1 MGHTSLHR
9 AVKATAFTLIELLV
23 VIAIL
28 ALLVSILLPSLQ
40 KANELAQAT
49 ICQTQLRGLAS
60 ANHLYAES
68 YDGWIPPTSY
78 PNYYKWTS
86 ALQGR
91 AWKENTGGPDF
102 IPYTHS
108 SAGQQSA
115 IFYCPSEQ
123 NRWRYNKNGDYG
135 MNYWMTYYG
144 DKINGAQPRWIYAG
158 TAPNSKGTIGD
169 YYQYNLLMTE
179 RPGDMFLMG
188 DAISGAPLNPDLPS
202 LRMTTSTTTNYSSTT
217 HRPEYRHVNHAANIV
232 FHDGHVEAFTWQ
244 QTPIFVKL
252 YSYSDDLLPWRN
264 RKGFIDQYPVTP
276 GPGQ

>member
-1 MGHTSLHR
+1 MITRSRQR
-9 AVKATAFTLIELLV
+9 ACRSAFTLIELLV

-60 ANHLYAES
+60 ANQLYAES
-68 YDGWIPPTSY
+68 YDGWLPPTSY

-91 AWKENTGGPDF
+91 ALYDMKGGPDF
-102 IPYTHS
+102 IPYTT
-108 SAGQQSA
+108 SASGDQNP

-144 DKINGAQPRWIYAG
+144 DKINGVQPRWIYEG
-158 TAPNSKGTIGD
+158 TAPNNKGTLGN

-202 LRMTTSTTTNYSSTT
+202 LRMTSNANTRYTATT
-217 HRPEYRHVNHAANIV
+217 HRPEYRHVGYTANIV
-232 FHDGHVEAFTWQ
+232 FHDGHVEARTWQ
-244 QTPIFVKL
+244 QTPIWHHL
-252 YSYSDDLLPWRN
+252 YTFSDNLLPWRN
-264 RKGFIDQYPVTP
+264 RKGFINEYPTYP
-276 GPGQ
+276 YPE